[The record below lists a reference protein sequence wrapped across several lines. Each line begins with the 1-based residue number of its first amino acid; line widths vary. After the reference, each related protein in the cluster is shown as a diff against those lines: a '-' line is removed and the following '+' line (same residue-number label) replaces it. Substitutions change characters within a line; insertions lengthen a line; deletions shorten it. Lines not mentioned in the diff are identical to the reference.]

1 MQSIDDK
8 IMIKIKKAKRGSL
21 FFTDDFLLFC
31 SAKAIS
37 KALEILTNN
46 GQINRI
52 ARGIYARLKVDKY
65 IGFVYPSVEEIAQ
78 ALRKRDKARIIPSGS
93 LALNLLGLSNQVPTN
108 HVYLTDATAR
118 KVSVGGQSIIF
129 KKTAPRNLA
138 CIGEISA
145 LVIQALKSKGQEN
158 LSEQDK
164 QKIIEYLRQ
173 EESYRLKHDM
183 NLAPEW
189 IRKIMRGAI

>member
-8 IMIKIKKAKRGSL
+8 IMVKIKKAKRGSL
-21 FFTDDFLLFC
+21 FFTDDFLSFG

-52 ARGIYARLKVDKY
+52 TRGIYARLKVDKY

-93 LALNLLGLSNQVPTN
+93 LALNLWFFSRLS
-108 HVYLTDATAR
+108 
-118 KVSVGGQSIIF
+118 GISISQGF
-129 KKTAPRNLA
+129 
-138 CIGEISA
+138 
-145 LVIQALKSKGQEN
+145 
-158 LSEQDK
+158 
-164 QKIIEYLRQ
+164 
-173 EESYRLKHDM
+173 
-183 NLAPEW
+183 
-189 IRKIMRGAI
+189 

>member
-1 MQSIDDK
+1 M
-8 IMIKIKKAKRGSL
+8 
-21 FFTDDFLLFC
+21 
-31 SAKAIS
+31 
-37 KALEILTNN
+37 EILTNN

-65 IGFVYPSVEEIAQ
+65 
-78 ALRKRDKARIIPSGS
+78 
-93 LALNLLGLSNQVPTN
+93 
-108 HVYLTDATAR
+108 
-118 KVSVGGQSIIF
+118 
-129 KKTAPRNLA
+129 
-138 CIGEISA
+138 

-189 IRKIMRGAI
+189 HE